1 MEMYSEA
8 VLRYYELPPNK
19 SKIPGADKHAHA
31 DNPLC
36 GDEIAVY
43 LKIKGGKIVKA
54 SFEGQGC
61 AISQAAASM
70 LLESIEGKGRRKK
83 QGQSINVLGVKKKK
97 KAGGLLETRQKRLFE
112 GVGGGDTPR
121 APQ

>member
-70 LLESIEGKGRRKK
+70 LLESIEGKKLEDVLKTGEKDVLKLLGGAITPARLKCAFLGLEALKK
-83 QGQSINVLGVKKKK
+83 TV
-97 KAGGLLETRQKRLFE
+97 AE
-112 GVGGGDTPR
+112 G
-121 APQ
+121 

>member
-1 MEMYSEA
+1 MYSEA

-36 GDEIAVY
+36 GDEITVY

-70 LLESIEGKGRRKK
+70 LLESIEGKT
-83 QGQSINVLGVKKKK
+83 IEDVLKTGENDILRLLGGAITPARLKCAFLGLEALK
-97 KAGGLLETRQKRLFE
+97 KALPKT
-112 GVGGGDTPR
+112 
-121 APQ
+121 